1 MIKMTFFMCA
11 LFMGN
16 QLLAQSIEKG
26 KNTQGGI
33 KMEKIQKTDKQVVQ
47 RTSVQKNR
55 NVQGDKVQD
64 LKKYEALEQ
73 KKMR

>member
-55 NVQGDKVQD
+55 NAQGDKVQD